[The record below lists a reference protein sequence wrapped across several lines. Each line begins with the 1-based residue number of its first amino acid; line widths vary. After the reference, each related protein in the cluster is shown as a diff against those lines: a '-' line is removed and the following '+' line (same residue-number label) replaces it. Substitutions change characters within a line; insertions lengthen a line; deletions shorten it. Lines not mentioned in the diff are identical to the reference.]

1 MERTEPAL
9 VPEWLRCT
17 GNLAGGG
24 SSVQHTDV
32 SISAN
37 SMRSRSSRSNNEKD
51 SPRYLDRS
59 SSSNSRR
66 SSSSNGSAKHPYSSF
81 SRSYRDKNRDREKEK
96 SLPQDIWNNDPSD
109 PLASILTSRVERS
122 TMRHSQSLVSRK
134 PGEPLPR
141 AIEDSRMSANS
152 VLQGANNLSSIQKA
166 EFEKD
171 FPSLGTE
178 EKQGATGI
186 RRVLSPGLSSAVRNL
201 PTGNSVFLG
210 GEKWTSALAEVP
222 ATLAN
227 SGMGHTPF
235 QQTSVTFSNSSS
247 GVCSTT
253 GLNMAEALTQPAA
266 RVRATTQLP
275 DKSQR
280 LEELAIKQS
289 RQLIPMTP
297 SMTKPMVPSSADK
310 LKQPKIALKTNEVT
324 VASRGV
330 HMQPHSSHIAYQ
342 SRAGQSRS
350 DSASTSNGAKFLVL
364 KPGRDSVT
372 IGAKDA
378 SSPTGDANGKVAN
391 GQLAMAS
398 PTPASMSPSNS
409 MVSALENR
417 VAVLSLSSK
426 STLDKR
432 SSQSLGQSRSEFF
445 NLMRRKTSPCATIIH
460 PDSGADVS
468 SRSAETSGEKFEG
481 DAAISPCVLEN
492 GNQVICNGD
501 RHDIPQKIKSF
512 PDVGDICLS
521 GNGSIYPDEEEAAF
535 LRSLGWEENGGE
547 DEGLTEEEIN
557 AFYQEYMNRRPSLE
571 ACRSSRLKC
580 STPSGPHNPTSG
592 FDSPDSSSSE
602 SEPEV

>member
-17 GNLAGGG
+17 GNLAGGA
-24 SSVQHTDV
+24 SSVQHT
-32 SISAN
+32 AN

-59 SSSNSRR
+59 SSSSSRR
-66 SSSSNGSAKHPYSSF
+66 SSTSNGSAKHPYSSF
-81 SRSYRDKNRDREKEK
+81 SRSYRDKNRDREKDK
-96 SLPQDIWNNDPSD
+96 SLSEDIWNNDSPD

-122 TMRHSQSLVSRK
+122 TMRRSQSLVSRK

-141 AIEDSRMSANS
+141 AVEDSRMSANS
-152 VLQGANNLSSIQKA
+152 VLQGANNLSSVQKA

-201 PTGNSVFLG
+201 PTGNSGFLG

-235 QQTSVTFSNSSS
+235 QQTGVTFSNSSS

-253 GLNMAEALTQPAA
+253 ALNMAEALSQPVA

-297 SMTKPMVPSSADK
+297 SMTKPLVPSSADK
-310 LKQPKIALKTNEVT
+310 LKQPKVALKTNEVT

-330 HMQPHSSHIAYQ
+330 HMQPHSSHLAYQ
-342 SRAGQSRS
+342 SRAVQSRS
-350 DSASTSNGAKFLVL
+350 DSASTSNGGKFLVL

-378 SSPTGDANGKVAN
+378 SSPAGDANGKAAN

-398 PTPASMSPSNS
+398 STPASMSSSNS
-409 MVSALENR
+409 MVSALENK
-417 VAVLSLSSK
+417 VAALSLSSK

-432 SSQSLGQSRSEFF
+432 SSQSLAQSRSEFF

-460 PDSGADVS
+460 SDSVAAVS
-468 SRSAETSGEKFEG
+468 SHSAETSGEKFEG

-501 RHDIPQKIKSF
+501 RHDIAQKIKSF

-571 ACRSSRLKC
+571 ASRSSQLKC
-580 STPSGPHNPTSG
+580 STPSGPHNAISG
-592 FDSPDSSSSE
+592 FSSPDSSSSE

>member
-96 SLPQDIWNNDPSD
+96 SFSQDIWNNDSSD
-109 PLASILTSRVERS
+109 PLASVLTSRVERS
-122 TMRHSQSLVSRK
+122 TMRRSQSLVSRK

-141 AIEDSRMSANS
+141 AVEDSRMSANS

-178 EKQGATGI
+178 EKQAATGI

-201 PTGNSVFLG
+201 PTGNSGFLG

-235 QQTSVTFSNSSS
+235 QQTGVTFSSSTS
-247 GVCSTT
+247 GVCSAT
-253 GLNMAEALTQPAA
+253 GLNMAEALSQPAA

-297 SMTKPMVPSSADK
+297 SMTKPLVPSSADK

-330 HMQPHSSHIAYQ
+330 HVQPHSSHLAYQ

-350 DSASTSNGAKFLVL
+350 DSASTSNGGKFLVL
-364 KPGRDSVT
+364 KPGRDSV

-391 GQLAMAS
+391 GQLATAS
-398 PTPASMSPSNS
+398 LTPASMSPSNS
-409 MVSALENR
+409 MVSALENK
-417 VAVLSLSSK
+417 VATLSLSSK
-426 STLDKR
+426 SALDKR
-432 SSQSLGQSRSEFF
+432 SYQSLAQSRSEFF

-460 PDSGADVS
+460 SDSGAAVS

-481 DAAISPCVLEN
+481 DAATSPCVLEN

-501 RHDIPQKIKSF
+501 RHDIPEKIKSF
-512 PDVGDICLS
+512 PDVADICLS

-571 ACRSSRLKC
+571 ASQSSQLKC
-580 STPSGPHNPTSG
+580 STPSGPHSAISA
-592 FDSPDSSSSE
+592 FASPDSSSSE

>member
-96 SLPQDIWNNDPSD
+96 SLSQDIWNNDSSD
-109 PLASILTSRVERS
+109 PLASVLTSRVERS
-122 TMRHSQSLVSRK
+122 TMRRSQSLVSRK

-141 AIEDSRMSANS
+141 AVEDSRMSANS

-178 EKQGATGI
+178 EKQAATGI

-201 PTGNSVFLG
+201 PTGNSGFLG

-235 QQTSVTFSNSSS
+235 QQTGVTFSSSTS
-247 GVCSTT
+247 GVCSAT
-253 GLNMAEALTQPAA
+253 GLNMAEALSQPAA

-297 SMTKPMVPSSADK
+297 SMTKPLWIGWCTCDFLPFVFSIQTDM
-310 LKQPKIALKTNEVT
+310 IALSPVYDLRQRTWVSMCSPIHLILLIN
-324 VASRGV
+324 
-330 HMQPHSSHIAYQ
+330 
-342 SRAGQSRS
+342 RAGQSRS
-350 DSASTSNGAKFLVL
+350 DSASTSNGGKFLVL
-364 KPGRDSVT
+364 KPGRDSV

-391 GQLAMAS
+391 GQLATAS
-398 PTPASMSPSNS
+398 LTPASMSPSNS

-417 VAVLSLSSK
+417 LL
-426 STLDKR
+426 
-432 SSQSLGQSRSEFF
+432 
-445 NLMRRKTSPCATIIH
+445 PYH
-460 PDSGADVS
+460 
-468 SRSAETSGEKFEG
+468 
-481 DAAISPCVLEN
+481 
-492 GNQVICNGD
+492 
-501 RHDIPQKIKSF
+501 
-512 PDVGDICLS
+512 
-521 GNGSIYPDEEEAAF
+521 
-535 LRSLGWEENGGE
+535 
-547 DEGLTEEEIN
+547 
-557 AFYQEYMNRRPSLE
+557 
-571 ACRSSRLKC
+571 
-580 STPSGPHNPTSG
+580 
-592 FDSPDSSSSE
+592 
-602 SEPEV
+602 